1 MKMTKEATPRQQ
13 GFKMPAE
20 WAHHAGTFFAWP
32 HLEETFP
39 GHLREAQN
47 AIAQSIKALT
57 KFGNQEQ
64 PELAKVLVRNQVDRH
79 SALER
84 LRFFNVAEA
93 HFELIEIPTNDVWI
107 RDYGPIILTHPDGQ
121 RAVVSFRFDGWG
133 GKDGHYYGEHAGRDD
148 KVASRL
154 AKHLELPCFESS
166 LVLEGGAIE
175 VDGEGTLLT
184 TENCLLER
192 SSDAP
197 SREVFESTLSEF
209 LGIDK
214 VVWLPGASFDG
225 DDTEGHID
233 NITRFVGSARVV
245 TAGAASKDDPWY
257 DKLETQRQV
266 LSKARDAQGRQLEVI
281 PIPLP
286 SPHHLYA
293 SMDGDL
299 DLHRYPASPLNF
311 IIGNQVILVPVY
323 GDPNDR
329 LTLDTLASVF
339 PSRNVIPIDSSI
351 YILGQGSL
359 HCSSQQEPSGK

>member
-1 MKMTKEATPRQQ
+1 
-13 GFKMPAE
+13 MPE
-20 WAHHAGTFFAWP
+20 PSLHGLILKRPSPDTYGKRKT
-32 HLEETFP
+32 LSLNQ
-39 GHLREAQN
+39 LRRSQDWQPA
-47 AIAQSIKALT
+47 
-57 KFGNQEQ
+57 Q
-64 PELAKVLVRNQVDRH
+64 PELAKILVRNQVDRH

-84 LRFFNVAEA
+84 LRFFNVAET

-107 RDYGPIILTHPDGQ
+107 RDYGPIILTHPDGH
-121 RAVVSFRFDGWG
+121 RAVASFRFDGWG
-133 GKDGHYYGEHAGRDD
+133 GKDGHYYGENAGRDD
-148 KVASRL
+148 KVALRL
-154 AKHLELPCFESS
+154 AEHLDLPCFESS

-197 SREVFESTLSEF
+197 TREVFESTLSEY

-233 NITRFVGSARVV
+233 NITRFVGPGRVV
-245 TAGAASKDDPWY
+245 TAVAASKDDPWHA
-257 DKLETQRQV
+257 KLDAQRLA
-266 LSKARDAQGRQLEVI
+266 LSRARDAQGRQLEVI

-299 DLHRYPASPLNF
+299 NLHRYPASPLNF
-311 IIGNQVILVPVY
+311 IIGNEVILVPVY

-339 PSRNVIPIDSSI
+339 PNRNVIPIDSSI